1 MGAVKK
7 EEGSEGFFSGLG
19 VGVFVSVVV
28 VVFIC
33 TVDSCKTRIEDLE
46 SDVYTLEQQASAQD
60 YTDRARSSGTTTTT
74 TTTTTYIPCSVL
86 LDYVKA
92 KQKENSADWVAVSVV
107 SLSHVGVYGDC
118 K

>member
-7 EEGSEGFFSGLG
+7 EEGSDGFFNGLG
-19 VGVFVSVVV
+19 VGVFVSIVI

-46 SDVYTLEQQASAQD
+46 SDVYTLEQRAASHD
-60 YTDRARSSGTTTTT
+60 YADRARSSATETMM
-74 TTTTTYIPCSVL
+74 TYIPCSDL
-86 LDYVKA
+86 LGYVKA
-92 KQKENSADWVAVSVV
+92 KQKENSADWIAISMV

>member
-60 YTDRARSSGTTTTT
+60 YTDRARAWATETTM
-74 TTTTTYIPCSVL
+74 TYIPCSDL
-86 LDYVKA
+86 LGYVKA
-92 KQKENSADWVAVSVV
+92 KQKENSADRIAISMV